1 MVETSYWVDIG
12 LNRMTYAAI
21 EPLNKKGYL
30 KQSIRHKQLT
40 TYETGTIV
48 VLSNAWVRIAY

>member
-1 MVETSYWVDIG
+1 
-12 LNRMTYAAI
+12 MTYAPI

-30 KQSIRHKQLT
+30 KQSIRRKQLT

-48 VLSNAWVRIAY
+48 VLSNAWVRIAYWPLRV